1 MTAGPCRVCHEPALI
16 VCVGC
21 GAIQVPPPKVDPFVV
36 FGLPRAYHVD
46 KQDLE
51 ARYRDLARKIHPDRH
66 GAKSASE
73 RMLALNW
80 TASINFSRK
89 SLLND
94 TMRAWY
100 LATGSVNPPERG
112 LKLDPAFL
120 AEVFEWREEEE
131 DRPGAFAEHSAARAV
146 EIRAEI
152 EAIFTRW
159 EAGQGDLTAM
169 EDALSRLKYVS

>member
-1 MTAGPCRVCHEPALI
+1 MTPSPCRVCHEPALV

-36 FGLPRAYHVD
+36 LGVPRAYHLD
-46 KQDLE
+46 KQALE
-51 ARYRDLARKIHPDRH
+51 ARYRDLARTIHPDRH
-66 GAKSASE
+66 GAKSSAE

-80 TASINFSRK
+80 TATINSCRK
-89 SLLND
+89 TLLND
-94 TMRAWY
+94 TARAWY
-100 LATGSVNPPERG
+100 LATGSATPPERG

-131 DRPGAFAEHSAARAV
+131 ERPGAFAEHAAARAV

-152 EAIFTRW
+152 DAIFTRW
-159 EAGQGDLTAM
+159 EAGEGDLAAM

>member
-1 MTAGPCRVCHEPALI
+1 MSPTPCRVCNEPALV

-36 FGLPRAYHVD
+36 FGVRRAYHVD

-66 GAKSASE
+66 GAKSAAE

-80 TASINFSRK
+80 TATINSCRK

-131 DRPGAFAEHSAARAV
+131 EQPGSFALHAAARAV

-159 EAGQGDLTAM
+159 EAGEGDLTAM